1 MLLIMNTLILSESQ
15 IIFTCIIL
23 LDSQISLWEMLTP
36 LRKID
41 AGLAV
46 TLFTRD
52 EKKKKGN
59 NLKARETIVKYVMG
73 PLCNGEFDSY

>member
-1 MLLIMNTLILSESQ
+1 MNTLILSESQ

-73 PLCNGEFDSY
+73 PLCTGEFDSY